1 MQNVLSDDLNTQLKK
16 TYNMN
21 NYEVIYKSKK
31 KGKCYIFFSGN
42 GLYYPNEREVFEK
55 VVLRDNRY
63 EWMNVCQKSN
73 FLFDKAV
80 FVRDIYKQ
88 WYVTGINSRFNTI
101 EKLLDFL
108 KIETEGYDVV
118 TVGNSAG
125 GYIAVLAGMVLKAQ
139 SVFSFSSQFNLW
151 EMIEGNSF
159 LEKYRDDV
167 RSKYYGLN
175 TLFKQNTEVPIFHF
189 YPGNC
194 DLDIRQS
201 EYAKQINNVYFFKFN
216 EKIHGN
222 TVLAVNYQY
231 IFNKS
236 LDELKTLSD
245 RFSNRK
251 INRFIFLFESA
262 GICSG
267 CISLYRYYVKKI
279 LDWRYGK

>member
-125 GYIAVLAGMVLKAQ
+125 GYIAVIAGMVLKAQ
-139 SVFSFSSQFNLW
+139 AVFSFSSQFNLW

-236 LDELKTLSD
+236 LDELKTLSE